1 MSNKKKKEFMAMYEP
16 VHSRFER
23 FCKARVFGE
32 MDFKD
37 LMQESVLVAFEK
49 FEAMK
54 NKDAFLYF
62 LFGTSIRILSNAK
75 RKMKE
80 DKWNDSF
87 ENRDIDQNKAE
98 KQLEIVDLYKA
109 LAKLPEFQREAII
122 LYEISGFSVKEI
134 AEIQNAG
141 ESAVKQRLARGRQ
154 ELSELLKDE
163 PVLIN

>member
-1 MSNKKKKEFMAMYEP
+1 MYEP